1 MKKGNAVVA
10 GLKSRFEGAGN
21 RARLVAAIA
30 KQQLVAGDE
39 DLASAL
45 ADKGTLQEVAE
56 GEVLISQGEF
66 DDDLY
71 FILAG
76 ALQVSINGR
85 KVVVREPGTHVGEQA
100 GVDPSRPRSATVT
113 ACEVSLVLRLR
124 TADLEV
130 VTANNVAFWR
140 RVSTVIQERLEE
152 RNRKIGRTN
161 EIPRVFVISSSE
173 GKVVAEE
180 VHRILDG
187 KAIAVQIWDQG
198 TFGVSDYP
206 ISSLMDAMEACDFT
220 ISVVRADD
228 VLISRGKKSKSP
240 RDNVNL
246 EVGLSLGVLG
256 RPRTM
261 LLVCADDEV
270 RLASDLAGLTTLRY
284 RHGSQDEMRRSVRTA
299 CMEAKEQIQ
308 KEGVFQDRR
317 DG

>member
-1 MKKGNAVVA
+1 MKKGTPPL
-10 GLKSRFEGAGN
+10 GSLKKRFEGADN
-21 RARLVAAIA
+21 RTRLIAIVV
-30 KQQLVAGDE
+30 KQQLVAGSE
-39 DLASAL
+39 DLATAL
-45 ADKGTLQEVAE
+45 VDKGELEELAVGETLIQ
-56 GEVLISQGEF
+56 QGQF
-66 DDDLY
+66 DDDMF

-76 ALQVSINGR
+76 SFQVTINGR
-85 KVVVREPGTHVGEQA
+85 NVVIREAGTHVGEQA
-100 GVDPSRPRSATVT
+100 GVDPSKPRSATVT
-113 ACEVSLVLRLR
+113 AREVSLVLRLK
-124 TADLEV
+124 TADLEAA
-130 VTANNVAFWR
+130 TANNVAFWR
-140 RVSTVIQERLEE
+140 RVSTVSQERLEE

-161 EIPRVFVISSSE
+161 DLPRVFVISSSE
-173 GKVVAEE
+173 GLAVAEE
-180 VHRILDG
+180 VHRQLDG
-187 KAIAVQIWDQG
+187 KAIAVQVWDQG

-261 LLVCADDEV
+261 LLVCAEDQV

-284 RHGSQDEMRRSVRTA
+284 RHGSDDEMRRSVRTA
-299 CMEAKEQIQ
+299 CMAVKDQIA

>member
-1 MKKGNAVVA
+1 MKKGNAAVA
-10 GLKSRFEGAGN
+10 SLQSRFDGPDN
-21 RARLVAAIA
+21 RARLLTAIA

-45 ADKGTLQEVAE
+45 ADRGVLQEVAL
-56 GEVLISQGEF
+56 GDVLISQGQF
-66 DDDLY
+66 DDDLF

-76 ALQVSINGR
+76 SFQVSINGR
-85 KVVVREPGTHVGEQA
+85 KVVVRESGTHVGEQA
-100 GVDPSRPRSATVT
+100 GVDPSKPRSATVV
-113 ACEVSLVLRLR
+113 ACELSLVLRLKN
-124 TADLEV
+124 ADLEA
-130 VTANNVAFWR
+130 VTLNNAMFWR
-140 RVSTVIQERLEE
+140 RVSTVFQERLEE

-173 GKVVAEE
+173 GLPVAEE
-180 VHRILDG
+180 VHRQLDG
-187 KAIAVQIWDQG
+187 KAIAVQVWDQG

-206 ISSLMDAMEACDFT
+206 ISSLMDAMDACDFT

-240 RDNVNL
+240 RDNVSL

-261 LLVCADDEV
+261 LLVCADDQV

-284 RHGSQDEMRRSVRTA
+284 RHGSDDEMRRSVRTA
-299 CMEAKEQIQ
+299 CISAKDQIE

-317 DG
+317 DV